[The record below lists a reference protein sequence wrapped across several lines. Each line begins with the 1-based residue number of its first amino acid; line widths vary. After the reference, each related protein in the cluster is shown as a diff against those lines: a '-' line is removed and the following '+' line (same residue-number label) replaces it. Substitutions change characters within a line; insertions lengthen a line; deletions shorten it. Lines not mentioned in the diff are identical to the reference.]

1 MAHRV
6 VQAEASPPPP
16 PPAAPPCARHPG
28 LAADG
33 GACWVSG
40 WSSVRPLTAAGG
52 WAPSWAASLGLATSR
67 YCPGGLRW
75 ARQLH
80 DLGGQDV

>member
-28 LAADG
+28 LWLLTAVLGERMVIRETPDG
-33 GACWVSG
+33 GAGGRMGSFM
-40 WSSVRPLTAAGG
+40 RRQTPL
-52 WAPSWAASLGLATSR
+52 P
-67 YCPGGLRW
+67 
-75 ARQLH
+75 
-80 DLGGQDV
+80 